1 MSYTVSQIML
11 ALIRAEICGVEP
23 ESELFAA
30 IDAERLSELYK
41 RAKQHD
47 MAHILSSALSKHGIK
62 SDAFAKEEM
71 VAVYRYAQFRHEA
84 ARIYPA
90 LEAEKIPYMPLKG
103 SVIRPYYPRP
113 EQRTSSDIDILVH
126 EEDVER
132 ASRVFTDTLGFAPDV
147 RTAHDVSFM
156 SVSKTHVELHFDL
169 LEEDQTQDFDGL
181 REVLDTV
188 WQNASIDTGAGYR
201 YVMSPEMFAFYH
213 IAHMAK
219 HFSHGGCGIRPFVD
233 LWIMKHKMEY
243 DRAGLFELLRRAG
256 LEPFGREM
264 LLLSDVWFDG
274 SSHTELT
281 EKIERY
287 IIDGGVYG
295 NIENR
300 VNLYSAKRGGGIK
313 FILSR
318 MFLPFGVMK
327 KQYPK
332 LERFPILLP
341 FYHIRRWCRIL
352 FCDRRK
358 VKGAVRACGN
368 INDEKKDDMAD
379 LISRLGL

>member
-11 ALIRAEICGVEP
+11 ALIRAEICGVELEP
-23 ESELFAA
+23 QLLVA
-30 IDAERLSELYK
+30 IDAEMLSELYK
-41 RAKQHD
+41 SSKLHD
-47 MAHILSSALSKHGIK
+47 MAHILSSALSLHGIK
-62 SDAFAKEEM
+62 SEIFAKEEM
-71 VAVYRYAQFRHEA
+71 IAVYRHAQFRHEA
-84 ARIYPA
+84 ERIYPA
-90 LEAEKIPYMPLKG
+90 LEAAKIPYIPLKG

-156 SVSKTHVELHFDL
+156 SASKTHVELHFDL
-169 LEEDQTQDFDGL
+169 IEEGHAKNFDGL
-181 REVLDTV
+181 RAVIETV
-188 WQNASIDTGAGYR
+188 WQDAKIDTGAGYR

-213 IAHMAK
+213 IVHMAN
-219 HFSHGGCGIRPFVD
+219 HFNAGGCGIRPFVD
-233 LWIMKHKMEY
+233 LWIMKHKMGY
-243 DRAGLFELLRRAG
+243 DRSGLFELLRRAG

-274 SSHTELT
+274 ASHTELT

-332 LERFPILLP
+332 LEKFPILLP
-341 FYHIRRWCRIL
+341 FYHLRRWCRIL
-352 FCDRRK
+352 FRDRRK
-358 VKGAVRACGN
+358 VKSAVRACGN
-368 INDEKKDDMAD
+368 INNEKKDDMAD